1 MSEHTPTTDVVRAG
15 YVEGVEHDCY
25 YEGDVKTTPDGLY
38 GGEMFDRWL
47 AEVERAAAEK
57 AYERGRLDER
67 HDCERYGEYERGEIT
82 GPQLRDSLRELY
94 PYRRNEGE
102 KP

>member
-1 MSEHTPTTDVVRAG
+1 MSEYTPPISEVRTHWGIA
-15 YVEGVEHDCY
+15 VDQHRRAERLAE
-25 YEGDVKTTPDGLY
+25 
-38 GGEMFDRWL
+38 FDRMI

-82 GPQLRDSLRELY
+82 GPQLRDSLRQLY
-94 PYRRNEGE
+94 PYRRDEGGTR
-102 KP
+102 